1 MWRIME
7 ENHFEKCT
15 STEWPEECHTGPW
28 SKQAVCCFR
37 AASFRFW
44 SLVGPTFPRLRLKK
58 SPIFRGCCVVRHG
71 KSGSNKWGML
81 QRTIMICHCFVFLGY
96 ALLAQVHSETTD
108 LSSTPLSQRDVLG
121 VKLQRHLLKNLWST
135 LFPVRVGRRCMIEFN
150 CLKNRSLWSQTVT
163 DPFQSFQKYLPRNG
177 WAPGPPEPALN
188 QSFPL

>member
-108 LSSTPLSQRDVLG
+108 LSSTPLSQP
-121 VKLQRHLLKNLWST
+121 WCAWCETPTT
-135 LFPVRVGRRCMIEFN
+135 LVEEPLEH
-150 CLKNRSLWSQTVT
+150 
-163 DPFQSFQKYLPRNG
+163 PLPCEG
-177 WAPGPPEPALN
+177 WAALHDWV
-188 QSFPL
+188 